1 MIRLP
6 LSALLLVS
14 MMSTA
19 QVYKT
24 TDELGNVSYS
34 DTPSGNGSSE
44 QVEIRELNTSAP
56 PSEMGR
62 PAQQAAEDEPKAIS
76 YKVSITAPTNET
88 TIPMG
93 PGNFSL
99 SAQIT
104 PAQGRGELLQLY
116 MDGAPWGV
124 PQDNPSWSLTN
135 VFRGAHDMHVA
146 VINTNGK
153 ELAKS
158 AAVRVYVLRPSTNFK
173 NRGK

>member
-1 MIRLP
+1 MTRLP
-6 LSALLLVS
+6 LCALLLVS

-24 TDELGNVSYS
+24 TDEQGNVSYS

-44 QVEIRELNTSAP
+44 QVELQQLNTSAP
-56 PSEMGR
+56 PSDMAR
-62 PAQQAAEDEPKAIS
+62 PVEKSAADEPEAIS
-76 YKVSITAPTNET
+76 YKVSITAPANET

-104 PAQGRGELLQLY
+104 PTQGRGELLQLY
-116 MDGAPWGV
+116 MDGAAWGV

-135 VFRGAHDMHVA
+135 VYRGAHDLHVA
-146 VINTNGK
+146 VIDANGK